1 MAGDKKTRLVE
12 PERCLSV
19 TVVAATPPRHRSV
32 WQASHNRVA
41 GHALVAEAYGKQ
53 AAQGGCDAL
62 VTEAYASKP
71 HRAAATPSSQKRMAS
86 KPHRGDEASRPRG
99 TKKSSSIRLD
109 GAAQK
114 SSIEASVVSARRGPA
129 AIREQAQPSSR
140 QRQQRKRARLG
151 HDRDRE

>member
-1 MAGDKKTRLVE
+1 MADDKKNAFSRTRA
-12 PERCLSV
+12 LSQ
-19 TVVAATPPRHRSV
+19 RFR
-32 WQASHNRVA
+32 RFCD
-41 GHALVAEAYGKQ
+41 ALVAEAYGKQ
-53 AAQGGCDAL
+53 ATQGRRG
-62 VTEAYASKP
+62 V
-71 HRAAATPSSQKRMAS
+71 ATMEP
-86 KPHRGDEASRPRG
+86 
-99 TKKSSSIRLD
+99 KKSSSIRSD

>member
-1 MAGDKKTRLVE
+1 MASHTG
-12 PERCLSV
+12 
-19 TVVAATPPRHRSV
+19 VAATPSSQKRM
-32 WQASHNRVA
+32 ASKHRVA
-41 GHALVAEAYGKQ
+41 ATPSSQKRM
-53 AAQGGCDAL
+53 
-62 VTEAYASKP
+62 AS
-71 HRAAATPSSQKRMAS
+71 RTGVAATPSSQKRMAS

-99 TKKSSSIRLD
+99 KKKQLHPIGWSCS
-109 GAAQK
+109 K